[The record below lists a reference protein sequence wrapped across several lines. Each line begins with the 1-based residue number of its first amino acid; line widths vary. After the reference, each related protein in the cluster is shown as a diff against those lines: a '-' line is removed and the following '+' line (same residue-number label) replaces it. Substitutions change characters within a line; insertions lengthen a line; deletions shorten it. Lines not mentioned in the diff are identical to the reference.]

1 MSKNDSPLRE
11 IGVSQ
16 QYAEERVELLE
27 TIQEIVAQEVDRRL
41 KVRENGPLK
50 NTPKRDDTD

>member
-16 QYAEERVELLE
+16 RYAEERVELLE

-41 KVRENGPLK
+41 KVRENGPQK
-50 NTPKRDDTD
+50 NTPKQDVAD